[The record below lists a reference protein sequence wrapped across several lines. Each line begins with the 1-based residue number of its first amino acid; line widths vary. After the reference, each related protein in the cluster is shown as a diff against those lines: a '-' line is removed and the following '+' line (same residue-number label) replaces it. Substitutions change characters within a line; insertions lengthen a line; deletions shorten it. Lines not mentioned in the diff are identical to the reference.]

1 MADLERTYTIPLR
14 SEWLKTPRHRR
25 AKKATKALR
34 EFLQKHM
41 KTDDVKI
48 GKHLN
53 EKLWKHGIKNPPCKV
68 KVTVIKKDDIA
79 KAELFGNKYEEEIKA
94 EEVKEDAKGLDKVKD
109 MLAGKEKEVTEEL
122 PDKEVRSPET
132 SEVSEE
138 DKIKKAIEGNKETKP
153 VEEKK
158 PEVKAEKKPETT
170 PKKEAPAEKPKVKE
184 TPKPVEKPSEAPKQ
198 A

>member
-109 MLAGKEKEVTEEL
+109 MLAGKEKEVTEE
-122 PDKEVRSPET
+122 
-132 SEVSEE
+132 VSEE
-138 DKIKKAIEGNKETKP
+138 EKVKKAIEGKKEEPVKAETKKEVKKDSP
-153 VEEKK
+153 TEKK
-158 PEVKAEKKPETT
+158 PEPV
-170 PKKEAPAEKPKVKE
+170 KKEAPYKKPEVKE
-184 TPKPVEKPSEAPKQ
+184 TPKPTEKPSEAPKQ
-198 A
+198 S

>member
-25 AKKATKALR
+25 AKKATTALR

-53 EKLWKHGIKNPPCKV
+53 EELWKHGIKNPPCKV
-68 KVTVIKKDDIA
+68 KVTVIKKDDVA
-79 KAELFGNKYEEEIKA
+79 KAELFGKKYEEAIKA

-109 MLAGKEKEVTEEL
+109 MLAGKEKEVTEEV
-122 PDKEVRSPET
+122 KA
-132 SEVSEE
+132 EE
-138 DKIKKAIEGNKETKP
+138 EKKETK
-153 VEEKK
+153 EEKPK
-158 PEVKAEKKPETT
+158 ATEKKEVKAEKKETKPEEKT
-170 PKKEAPAEKPKVKE
+170 EKPKPEVSEGNKEVAKTSEVKE
-184 TPKPVEKPSEAPKQ
+184 EKKPSTEANKQ
-198 A
+198 

>member
-25 AKKATKALR
+25 AKKATTALR
-34 EFLQKHM
+34 QFLQKHM

-53 EKLWKHGIKNPPCKV
+53 EELWKHGIKNPPCKV
-68 KVTVIKKDDIA
+68 KVTVIKKDDVA

-109 MLAGKEKEVTEEL
+109 MLAGKGSEGTKEALASVEKEVT
-122 PDKEVRSPET
+122 KEVKKGEKTEKEPVKVEKPKI
-132 SEVSEE
+132 EV
-138 DKIKKAIEGNKETKP
+138 KTETKK
-153 VEEKK
+153 EEPK
-158 PEVKAEKKPETT
+158 PTEV
-170 PKKEAPAEKPKVKE
+170 KKEAPAEKKAE
-184 TPKPVEKPSEAPKQ
+184 EKPSKAPRKE
-198 A
+198 